1 MKEKSNIFY
10 VYHLIDPIT
19 NIPFYIGKGYGNR
32 MYDHERSVMSG
43 KHPNNNHHLFY
54 KIKKIL
60 NECGRINYKKII
72 ENIDEQS
79 ALLKESEEIKR
90 MGRAD
95 LKSGPL
101 CNLTDGGDGVSGLKM
116 SESAKSKMKIRV
128 KKWFSDPKHRKET
141 SIKTKL
147 GMIKSGYIDRISKSI
162 TLKSPNGK
170 IITVKNINKF
180 CRENNLGNAN
190 LYKVIRGKIKQ
201 HRGWTL
207 PTTILNKPEYR
218 VIDISGISHTF
229 TSIPRFCRENNLTDT
244 SLRCLLQE
252 KLLTHKGFIKY
263 TNLNGQSVREYIKNI
278 KHKIYSESN
287 KNNWMG
293 NTPHDPN
300 RIHF

>member
-1 MKEKSNIFY
+1 M
-10 VYHLIDPIT
+10 
-19 NIPFYIGKGYGNR
+19 
-32 MYDHERSVMSG
+32 
-43 KHPNNNHHLFY
+43 
-54 KIKKIL
+54 
-60 NECGRINYKKII
+60 
-72 ENIDEQS
+72 
-79 ALLKESEEIKR
+79 
-90 MGRAD
+90 
-95 LKSGPL
+95 
-101 CNLTDGGDGVSGLKM
+101 
-116 SESAKSKMKIRV
+116 
-128 KKWFSDPKHRKET
+128 
-141 SIKTKL
+141 
-147 GMIKSGYIDRISKSI
+147 
-162 TLKSPNGK
+162 
-170 IITVKNINKF
+170 KNINKF

-287 KNNWMG
+287 KNHGMG